1 MVPGPASIGG
11 SNSRKAEISQ
21 VEGIDKGIDDANGI
35 ALVCPILQAF
45 RQQRRLSAIDA
56 LDEPR
61 HARLRRFTSRIIA
74 ATSFHT
80 ARVKRNVCR
89 SQCHELAGSDMALA
103 ISGARPS
110 VGEYE

>member
-1 MVPGPASIGG
+1 MVTGPASIGG

-74 ATSFHT
+74 ETGFHT
-80 ARVKRNVCR
+80 ARVKSGSVSASPDR
-89 SQCHELAGSDMALA
+89 LAHDRCS
-103 ISGARPS
+103 S
-110 VGEYE
+110 VSN